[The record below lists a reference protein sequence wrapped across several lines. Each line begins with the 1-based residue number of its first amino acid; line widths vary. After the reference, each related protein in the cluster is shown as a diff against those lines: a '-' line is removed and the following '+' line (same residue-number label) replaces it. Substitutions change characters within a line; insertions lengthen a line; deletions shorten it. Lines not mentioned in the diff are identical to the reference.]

1 MLSWIWKGTQYWNAS
16 SLWYGKHLTNSG
28 SLIKYLWY
36 LILPR
41 LVWAYLLSD
50 LGRNGMLDW
59 YLVRVEHKSLRG
71 KKLYLKSL
79 GKKQDIK
86 YRKASVDFS
95 SLIANKGCCQWPVH
109 FVCSV
114 EVDSESSLSV
124 EGPLFTWRDFGGTA
138 CFISIHLNGPSQA
151 PPMAAKCHPGACMAL
166 WFWNSSWPPPRLH
179 WCNWFSVF
187 LPSWT
192 LFWPQ
197 ALSFLWVDEIFE
209 TSLTFISLGC
219 MICSRSCLSDQAFS
233 RPHSTGGRERSGA
246 DDYIYG

>member
-41 LVWAYLLSD
+41 LVWAYILSD

-138 CFISIHLNGPSQA
+138 CFISIHLNGPSQLYKPLPWQQNVTQVPA
-151 PPMAAKCHPGACMAL
+151 WISDSGILLGLHPGYIGATGFL
-166 WFWNSSWPPPRLH
+166 HFFLLEHSSGPRLSH
-179 WCNWFSVF
+179 SYGLMRSLKLAW
-187 LPSWT
+187 P
-192 LFWPQ
+192 LFPLAAWSAPGP
-197 ALSFLWVDEIFE
+197 A
-209 TSLTFISLGC
+209 
-219 MICSRSCLSDQAFS
+219 
-233 RPHSTGGRERSGA
+233 
-246 DDYIYG
+246 